1 MVQIKQA
8 MRILCVHQ
16 GYELYG
22 SDRCFI
28 DCVAA
33 LRDAWPG
40 AEIEVVVPRDGPI
53 VPPLS
58 KIASRVV
65 VEPVLVLRRRHIMK
79 LISVG
84 LFRLLPALWRAISRA
99 READLVYVST
109 VVVLDYLL
117 AARLFSRKTIVH
129 IHEIPDGFALK
140 CFRRLLDWSRAEVI
154 FNSKATR
161 GAFDLSEKRPQHVV
175 YNGIENPRASHPFDY
190 DGSRPLRLLMI
201 GRINRIKGQDLL
213 IDALASLPRPMV
225 RRLQVRIVG
234 GSFESDVA
242 REAALHRRVSITG
255 LEEVVRFERFHDDP
269 GQFYQWAD
277 VVVVPSR
284 LPESL
289 GRVAIEAMAH
299 GRPALVAAQ
308 GGLLE
313 VVEDGVT
320 GWVVPPND
328 PRALAAKL
336 AQIATQ
342 AHAWRSFPAAAR
354 MRYEA
359 MFDGRVIA
367 AQFQAIARARLAGR
381 DDDRRISEL
390 ARV

>member
-1 MVQIKQA
+1 VNTI
-8 MRILCVHQ
+8 
-16 GYELYG
+16 
-22 SDRCFI
+22 
-28 DCVAA
+28 
-33 LRDAWPG
+33 
-40 AEIEVVVPRDGPI
+40 
-53 VPPLS
+53 
-58 KIASRVV
+58 
-65 VEPVLVLRRRHIMK
+65 
-79 LISVG
+79 
-84 LFRLLPALWRAISRA
+84 
-99 READLVYVST
+99 
-109 VVVLDYLL
+109 VVLDYLL

-129 IHEIPDGFALK
+129 VHEIPDGFALK

-154 FNSKATR
+154 FNSNATR
-161 GAFDLSEKRPQHVV
+161 SAFDLPEKRAQHVV
-175 YNGIENPRASHPFDY
+175 YNGIENPRARRPLDY

-213 IDALASLPRPMV
+213 LDALASLPPAVV

-234 GSFESDVA
+234 GSFENDLA
-242 REAALHRRVSITG
+242 REAALRKKVSMTE

-313 VVEDGVT
+313 VVDDGVT
-320 GWVVPPND
+320 GWVVAPND
-328 PRALAAKL
+328 SKALAARL

-342 AHAWRSFPAAAR
+342 AHTWTSFPAAAR
-354 MRYEA
+354 LRYEA

-367 AQFQAIARARLAGR
+367 AQIQAIARARLTEG